1 MEGLPWRNAAHFS
14 PVTYGL
20 ITSLLE
26 RYGDDTRNQTFE
38 VLVGLATRPGH
49 PCSAERLWR
58 WLAAL
63 PMNKRDLWWSE
74 YLRHAEDTS
83 VLLKLLEWGE
93 RNAGRSLRSD
103 VVAPAIKLISL
114 MLTSVHRPFR
124 DRATRGLM
132 LLGLDHP
139 QALFEDTLTS
149 LAFTDPYVPER
160 MLAASYGVGMSL
172 WSAPEGAARRGA
184 LARFARDLVTQ
195 MFVPGAP
202 AATRHVLLRDYAL
215 GIIEIARRIDRRT
228 IPQRRLR
235 FLRPPFAHLP
245 ELMPAARVLT
255 RRRKA
260 DVEPALHLDFNNY
273 TLGHLVPGRQNYD
286 FRNREYQRVRNQLL
300 RRMYQLGYS
309 SSQFKEIDDLIGR
322 FNWDRGN
329 RPDKTD
335 RYGKKYSWIAYF
347 ELYGLREDTGEL
359 GERDRRFERTSS
371 CDIDPSFPL
380 TPSEWS
386 PTLPD
391 VFRRSPRQD
400 AEWLRQGPVPR
411 YDHLLTRTSIN
422 AAPGPWV
429 LLNGFIEQ
437 QAPDDPR
444 VVFTFLRGLFV
455 TERRIERLRRT
466 LDRTAYPGND
476 AILRAYE
483 DHYTFAGE
491 IPWSFK
497 FGSGLRT
504 ASGRP
509 IRNVQLAFERWRQN
523 RRPLGIP
530 IEVPVHEFG
539 WESYH
544 STMNQSGGFETVA
557 PAVASAL
564 GLVNRSRRS
573 ELFDANGRQA
583 TLYCKVRNAKYGHL
597 LCIRRS
603 LLRRYL
609 QMTQQKLLWVIWGER
624 NFSGESG
631 IHDRERLRPI
641 WAEYSHIHK
650 RLIVADI

>member
-1 MEGLPWRNAAHFS
+1 
-14 PVTYGL
+14 
-20 ITSLLE
+20 
-26 RYGDDTRNQTFE
+26 
-38 VLVGLATRPGH
+38 
-49 PCSAERLWR
+49 
-58 WLAAL
+58 
-63 PMNKRDLWWSE
+63 MNTRDLWWSE

-83 VLLKLLEWGE
+83 VVLKLLEWAE
-93 RNAGRSLRSD
+93 RNAGRSLRSE
-103 VVAPAIKLISL
+103 VVAPAFKLISL

-124 DRATRGLM
+124 DRATRALM

-139 QALFEDTLTS
+139 QALFEHSLTS

-160 MLAASYGVGMSL
+160 MLAASYGVAMSL
-172 WSAPEGAARRGA
+172 WSAPEGAEMRSA
-184 LARFARDLVTQ
+184 LASFARHLVTQ
-195 MFVPGAP
+195 MFLPGAA

-255 RRRKA
+255 QRRKS

-286 FRNREYQRVRNQLL
+286 FRNREYQRVRDQLL
-300 RRMYQLGYS
+300 RRMHQLGYS
-309 SSQFKEIDDLIGR
+309 SSKFKQIDDLIGR
-322 FNWDRGN
+322 FNWDRAN

-347 ELYGLREDTGEL
+347 ELYGLRADTGRL
-359 GERDRRFERTSS
+359 GKRDRRFERTSS

-380 TPSEWS
+380 APSEWS
-386 PTLPD
+386 PALPG
-391 VFRRSPRQD
+391 VFTGSPTKD
-400 AEWLRQGPVPR
+400 AEWLRHGPVPR

-422 AAPGPWV
+422 RVRGPWV
-429 LLNGFIEQ
+429 LINGFIEQ
-437 QAPDDPR
+437 QAQDDPR
-444 VVFTFLRGLFV
+444 TVFSFLRGLLV
-455 TERRIERLRRT
+455 TERRINRLRRT
-466 LDRTAYPGND
+466 LDHAAYPGND
-476 AILRAYE
+476 AIPRPYE
-483 DHYTFAGE
+483 DHYTFAAE
-491 IPWSFK
+491 IPWSPK
-497 FGSGLRT
+497 FGAGLRT
-504 ASGRP
+504 VSGRP

-530 IEVPVHEFG
+530 VEVPVHEFG

-544 STMNQSGGFETVA
+544 STMNQSGGFQTVA

-564 GLVNRSRRS
+564 SLVNRSRHCD
-573 ELFDANGRQA
+573 LFDANGRQA
-583 TLYCKVRNAKYGHL
+583 VLYSRLRNAKYGYAL
-597 LCIRRS
+597 YIRHG

-609 QMTQQKLLWVIWGER
+609 RMTQQQLVWIIWGER
-624 NFSGESG
+624 NFTGESR
-631 IHDRERLRPI
+631 IHDRDRLRPV

-650 RLIVADI
+650 RLIISNL